1 MSGMKEEYKFYR
13 HWGNCMTVYMCQKSL
28 NYMCKMGEFDY
39 KQVQN

>member
-1 MSGMKEEYKFYR
+1 MKEEYKFYR
-13 HWGNCMTVYMCQKSL
+13 RWGNCMTVYMCQKSL